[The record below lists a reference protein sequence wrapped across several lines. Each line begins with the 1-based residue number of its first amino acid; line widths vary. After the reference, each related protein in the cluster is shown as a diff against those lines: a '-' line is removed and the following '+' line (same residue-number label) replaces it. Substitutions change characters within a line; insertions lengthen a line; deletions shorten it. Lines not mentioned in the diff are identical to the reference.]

1 MWKVMLLSCASYFE
15 AEIQELIKKFVKQ
28 QSLDDRVL
36 SFVQNKAIARQYHT
50 YFKWD
55 GKNVNSFL
63 AMFGNDFKNEVQRKI
78 ADNEE
83 LKIQMKAF
91 LEIGNERNK
100 MVHENFLTYS
110 LEKTFEEIVDLY
122 HKGKQFVLFLK
133 RSFGIID

>member
-1 MWKVMLLSCASYFE
+1 MGSLS
-15 AEIQELIKKFVKQ
+15 
-28 QSLDDRVL
+28 
-36 SFVQNKAIARQYHT
+36 
-50 YFKWD
+50 
-55 GKNVNSFL
+55 
-63 AMFGNDFKNEVQRKI
+63 
-78 ADNEE
+78 NEE

-122 HKGKQFVLFLK
+122 HKGKPFVLFLK